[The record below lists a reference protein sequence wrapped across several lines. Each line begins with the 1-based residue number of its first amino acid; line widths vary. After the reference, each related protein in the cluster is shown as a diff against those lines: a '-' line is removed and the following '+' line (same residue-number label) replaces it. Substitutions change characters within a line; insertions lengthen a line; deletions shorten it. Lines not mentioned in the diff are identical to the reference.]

1 MRMNP
6 QPLSLLISLSQFQ
19 SHINKNVYK
28 THTIEKQSE
37 KIYVLFAMYIIFTL
51 HIMPD
56 MNLNNNLKLDF

>member
-1 MRMNP
+1 MQMNP

-19 SHINKNVYK
+19 SHINKHVYNRK
-28 THTIEKQSE
+28 TESE

-56 MNLNNNLKLDF
+56 MKLNNNLELDF